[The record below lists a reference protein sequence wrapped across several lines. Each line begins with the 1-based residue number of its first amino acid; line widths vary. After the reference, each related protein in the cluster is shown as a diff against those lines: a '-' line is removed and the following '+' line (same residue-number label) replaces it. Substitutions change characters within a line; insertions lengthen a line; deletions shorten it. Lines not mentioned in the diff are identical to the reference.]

1 MSPQLL
7 YFKDRCL
14 SQDNF
19 CLLFDIV
26 CIFFYHHQV
35 LVLLFFFK
43 SNPASTKIYKDFVRS
58 TSGQL
63 IVLTLF
69 LFAVASMC
77 ASVFRCF
84 LKTDDKNTLQAM
96 SDDTYDSM
104 TNLFQAFLHT
114 ITYCTHQNLNI
125 CIKVDEP

>member
-1 MSPQLL
+1 MTSCAFFLSPSSPG
-7 YFKDRCL
+7 FA
-14 SQDNF
+14 
-19 CLLFDIV
+19 
-26 CIFFYHHQV
+26 
-35 LVLLFFFK
+35 FFFK

-96 SDDTYDSM
+96 SDDTYDSLSHDKSIPGIS
-104 TNLFQAFLHT
+104 THYRLLHPPESE
-114 ITYCTHQNLNI
+114 YMH
-125 CIKVDEP
+125 